1 MSFDLKKNIMS
12 SLTPENTGLL
22 SALRQGCSMIKPEAC
37 NTYDPY
43 CKIAPMSGMCGKKI
57 KGSSADDAFY
67 DKIHMDDLNIPFIS
81 PEFIFTFDK
90 ELSDVLL
97 MEHAR
102 MYVEDRE
109 EYDRLMSTTAWK
121 RSARNSHT
129 LSDLKPKEYDQKLQ
143 EAVRLYKPHVAR
155 VIEAPKQAEKVKASK
170 YKCGDI
176 RPERCH
182 KYKTHCVQDSHGE
195 FIGEEIDEK
204 TNETLY
210 VYKNKRGTLSSWPYS
225 RLNNCRKIVN
235 GLVLDQNFEKTIDPE
250 DLLQNKPKRVSKKS
264 TYNPMLIYGEPADL
278 GPLPTPRSNAAS
290 AAASAAA
297 SNNFN
302 SPPRPKS
309 FIQEASVASSSQP
322 DLTSLSEI
330 HVSPVVEA
338 SAAHLSKSGCD
349 NAGTEAAVVAEIQE
363 VPSLSRAQSIE
374 LIKSPAVQHYL
385 ELHGHLSR
393 AEFLEAKELLN
404 AMYEQIKKII
414 SSSDSKKVKQGKI
427 SDILN
432 SVDLCKYIRNGP
444 KNTCLSVSELKK
456 KITAEAQLS
465 KILEAF
471 SGNVENAHI
480 YGLRIRSAM
489 CYIILS
495 VVLMTPE
502 EFVSRLTEFK

>member
-12 SLTPENTGLL
+12 SLTTKNTGLL
-22 SALRQGCSMIKPEAC
+22 SALRQGCTMIKPEAC

-43 CKIAPMSGMCGKKI
+43 CKIAPSSGMCIKKI

-102 MYVEDRE
+102 MYVENRE
-109 EYDRLMSTTAWK
+109 EYDTLMNATIYDNHPHLNRPERTF
-121 RSARNSHT
+121 NI
-129 LSDLKPKEYDQKLQ
+129 LKTKEYDQKLK

-155 VIEAPKQAEKVKASK
+155 VIEAPKPAEKVKASK
-170 YKCGDI
+170 ILCGHI

-182 KYKTHCVQDSHGE
+182 KYKTHCTQDSHGE

-210 VYKNKRGTLSSWPYS
+210 VYKNKRGTLSSLPYS

-290 AAASAAA
+290 
-297 SNNFN
+297 NNFN

-330 HVSPVVEA
+330 HVSPVVEE

-502 EFVSRLTEFK
+502 EFVARLTEFK

>member
-1 MSFDLKKNIMS
+1 MS

-109 EYDRLMSTTAWK
+109 EYERLMSTTAWK
-121 RSARNSHT
+121 KSARNSHT

-143 EAVRLYKPHVAR
+143 EAVQLYKPHVAR
-155 VIEAPKQAEKVKASK
+155 VIEAPKPAEKVKASK

-182 KYKTHCVQDSHGE
+182 KYKTHCVQDSPGE
-195 FIGEEIDEK
+195 FVGEEIDPK
-204 TNETLY
+204 TGETLY
-210 VYKNKRGTLSSWPYS
+210 VYKNKRGTVSDLKYS
-225 RLNNCRKIVN
+225 DLRPCRKIVN
-235 GLVLDQNFEKTIDPE
+235 GPVLDDKFEKTIDPQ
-250 DLLQNKPKRVSKKS
+250 DLLENKPKRVYKRDAVEPRVF
-264 TYNPMLIYGEPADL
+264 YNYPTEPADL
-278 GPLPTPRSNAAS
+278 GPLPTLRSNAAS
-290 AAASAAA
+290 ASPSPAASAAA
-297 SNNFN
+297 FN
-302 SPPRPKS
+302 SPPRPKQ
-309 FIQEASVASSSQP
+309 FIEEAPVAASIQS
-322 DLTSLSEI
+322 DLTSLSQI
-330 HVSPVVEA
+330 NVSPVVEA

-427 SDILN
+427 SDLLN
-432 SVDLCKYIRNGP
+432 SVDLCQYIRNGP

-456 KITAEAQLS
+456 KITSEAQLT

-480 YGLRIRSAM
+480 YGLKIRSAM